1 MGTSNG
7 LEGFSNWTKGV
18 TMDSKLTITKSEI
31 FFTLTHLGGRVKSW
45 IETAAN
51 GMTNEFV
58 ELSEGDAGVEIKL
71 KKLSQGKA
79 WDHGQKQKQKQKQK
93 GMTRI
98 EFLAYVVIAVIATVS
113 AGLILEWAIRR
124 EAKKSLIKLQDF
136 ELRPSC
142 TTDTD
147 CWEKF
152 KF

>member
-1 MGTSNG
+1 M
-7 LEGFSNWTKGV
+7 EGFSNRIKGV
-18 TMDSKLTITKSEI
+18 TMDSKLMMTMTTKSETI
-31 FFTLTHLGGRVKSW
+31 LTSTHLGGRVKSW
-45 IETAAN
+45 IETATN

-79 WDHGQKQKQKQKQK
+79 WDHGQKQKQK

-98 EFLAYVVIAVIATVS
+98 EFLAYVVIAVIVTVS

-136 ELRPSC
+136 ELQPSC